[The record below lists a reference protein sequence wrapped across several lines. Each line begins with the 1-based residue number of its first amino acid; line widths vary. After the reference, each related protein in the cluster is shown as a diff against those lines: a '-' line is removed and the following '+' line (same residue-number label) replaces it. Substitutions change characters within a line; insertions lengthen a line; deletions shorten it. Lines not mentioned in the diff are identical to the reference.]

1 MTVTGMAWHLLLPCH
16 TERGEP
22 GSRPFPNSCPDL
34 RKADCSLLRLK
45 FRVAEALLP
54 PCSETLAGPR
64 AASPVWGW
72 ERVAHCCPGEAAMPS
87 GQSSGF
93 RVFLSLGLAS
103 GLRARP
109 NICPLFQWA
118 LSLLHS
124 PVPVSLMGVIA
135 VPCPVLGVRVSPR

>member
-54 PCSETLAGPR
+54 AAPPRLHPAQRPWLVRGLLPQCGGGRGLLIAALERLPCQVDR
-64 AASPVWGW
+64 AVD
-72 ERVAHCCPGEAAMPS
+72 
-87 GQSSGF
+87 
-93 RVFLSLGLAS
+93 LGCS
-103 GLRARP
+103 
-109 NICPLFQWA
+109 
-118 LSLLHS
+118 
-124 PVPVSLMGVIA
+124 
-135 VPCPVLGVRVSPR
+135 

>member
-54 PCSETLAGPR
+54 AAPPR
-64 AASPVWGW
+64 LHPAQRPWLVRGLLPQCGGW

-93 RVFLSLGLAS
+93 RVFLSFWVLPLA
-103 GLRARP
+103 
-109 NICPLFQWA
+109 
-118 LSLLHS
+118 
-124 PVPVSLMGVIA
+124 
-135 VPCPVLGVRVSPR
+135 